1 MLKLIVIRLLS
12 LGGELF
18 AKRRKKAD
26 KWVVD
31 EQNVGSTTS
40 QFASQV
46 TTTLLH
52 TTLQSI

>member
-52 TTLQSI
+52 TTLQNI